1 MFSFSYANP
10 TRIIFGSGQTGQAG
24 NWVPADQP
32 VLLLYGSGSVHRNG
46 VYRQVRDSLAAHRVV
61 EFGGIEPNPS
71 YETLMDAVV
80 LARREQV
87 GFLLAVGGGSVIDG
101 SKFVAAAVPFDG
113 EPWDILARRAPV
125 ESALPLGCVLTLPAT
140 GSESNNGAVIT
151 RRQTADKLSFM
162 NDKVQ
167 PRFAVLDPEV
177 TRSLPLRQLANG
189 VVDAFVHVLEQY
201 LTYPV
206 DALVQ
211 DRLAE
216 GLLLSLIETGPR
228 LLAEPSPDEADIG
241 ARGNLMWAA
250 NLALN
255 GLIGCGVPQDWST
268 HLVGHELTALYG
280 IDHARSLAIVLPS
293 MLQARREA
301 KRDKLRQYA
310 QRVWGLTGSPDDT
323 LIDQAIARTR
333 AFFVQMGLAVTLADY
348 QLGDAAIDAVCAQL
362 EKHRLTRLGERRDVS
377 PQMVR
382 AVLEHCR

>member
-1 MFSFSYANP
+1 M
-10 TRIIFGSGQTGQAG
+10 
-24 NWVPADQP
+24 
-32 VLLLYGSGSVHRNG
+32 
-46 VYRQVRDSLAAHRVV
+46 
-61 EFGGIEPNPS
+61 
-71 YETLMDAVV
+71 
-80 LARREQV
+80 
-87 GFLLAVGGGSVIDG
+87 
-101 SKFVAAAVPFDG
+101 
-113 EPWDILARRAPV
+113 
-125 ESALPLGCVLTLPAT
+125 
-140 GSESNNGAVIT
+140 
-151 RRQTADKLSFM
+151 
-162 NDKVQ
+162 
-167 PRFAVLDPEV
+167 
-177 TRSLPLRQLANG
+177 
-189 VVDAFVHVLEQY
+189 
-201 LTYPV
+201 
-206 DALVQ
+206 
-211 DRLAE
+211 
-216 GLLLSLIETGPR
+216 
-228 LLAEPSPDEADIG
+228 LAEPSPDEADIG